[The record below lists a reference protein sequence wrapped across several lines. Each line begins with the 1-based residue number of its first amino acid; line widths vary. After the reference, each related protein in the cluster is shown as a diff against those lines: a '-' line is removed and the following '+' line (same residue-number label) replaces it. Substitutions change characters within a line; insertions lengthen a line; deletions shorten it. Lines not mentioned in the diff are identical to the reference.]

1 MDCRNCCKDISLTSF
16 LPWEFL
22 SCLFLG
28 KELHR
33 IAVFLY
39 NRDFLGGSDIR
50 EFACNTG
57 DLGSIAGSGRFLEEE
72 DGYLPLYFCLE
83 NSMDRGAW
91 QATVH
96 GVSASDTT
104 GQLSLALSIWK
115 LL

>member
-39 NRDFLGGSDIR
+39 NRDFLGGSDVR

-57 DLGSIAGSGRFLEEE
+57 DLGSIQGLERSLGE
-72 DGYLPLYFCLE
+72 GNSYLLQYSCLE
-83 NSMDRGAW
+83 NSTDCIVRGVTKSQTRLCDFHIYKITRTYFIA
-91 QATVH
+91 
-96 GVSASDTT
+96 
-104 GQLSLALSIWK
+104 
-115 LL
+115 

>member
-57 DLGSIAGSGRFLEEE
+57 DLGSIAGSGRFLEEWN
-72 DGYLPLYFCLE
+72 GNPLLYFCLE
-83 NSMDRGAW
+83 NSMDRRAW
-91 QATVH
+91 WLQSMELQRVRYN
-96 GVSASDTT
+96 
-104 GQLSLALSIWK
+104 
-115 LL
+115 